1 MADRGGIHPAD
12 LLPPMRKVN
21 GRSVGPESCA
31 LTDTNFEYEG
41 RAYRRF
47 DVGLDGTVEGLV
59 TKEGPYAFY
68 LTNVPDLMF
77 PQAGN
82 STPRFAAISRYE
94 REKGAAFNL
103 ILPADTA
110 AWNGKA
116 FVTAHGR
123 GQSFAKGQ
131 LKPWDRYRNPA
142 DPVADLNRYDRAVI
156 AKGYALVKTRRT
168 SHERL
173 GEVHSVLE
181 DGSETDAVA
190 FNDCSSYIADFVA
203 VARRLIEVATGR
215 APARTYLYGHSA
227 GGRIARGLNYM
238 PGANAGADGKRL
250 FDGFLVDDSASGTWL
265 PILMQDG
272 ADTLFTSAQDRDAFV
287 PQLEVGH
294 QLYNSIWNYPNRAAF
309 LTDSALE
316 NRRRNAEVVARK
328 GLASK
333 FRYYE
338 VRGVSHRGGEA
349 FPYGGQLPPIF
360 NLDLP
365 LLMERFVDL
374 LDAWVDRGIEPPP
387 SRADCASLGNAG
399 ADGVLR
405 SPAIA
410 LPEHAAPLGVY
421 YPHPKDG
428 AYDTAFA
435 AFDGS
440 GLEPR
445 DEAGVFVDMNRNG
458 VWDRRE
464 TVVEAWRRLGLLAP
478 GEAFTRALYVERIRG
493 AAEALKADG
502 FLSEAGVAVTIAR
515 AQTADLFG
523 AG

>member
-1 MADRGGIHPAD
+1 MSNGGILAAD
-12 LLPPMRKVN
+12 LLPPLRQA
-21 GRSVGPESCA
+21 GGQSVGPQSCA
-31 LTDTNFEYEG
+31 VIDTVFEHEG
-41 RAYRRF
+41 QAYRRF
-47 DVGLDGTVEGLV
+47 DVGLDGTVDGMV
-59 TKEGPYAFY
+59 TREGPYAFY

-77 PQAGN
+77 PQSGN
-82 STPRFAAISRYE
+82 TTQRFHAIARYE

-103 ILPADTA
+103 VLPADLA

-123 GQSFAKGQ
+123 GQSFTRGQ
-131 LKPWDRYRNPA
+131 LKPWDQYCNPA
-142 DPVADLNRYDRAVI
+142 DPIADLNRYDRAVI

-173 GEVHSVLE
+173 GEVHCRLE

-190 FNDCSSYIADFVA
+190 FNDCSAYITDFVA
-203 VARRLIEVATGR
+203 VARRLIEAAAGR
-215 APARTYLYGHSA
+215 PPARTYLYGHSA

-238 PGANAGADGKRL
+238 PGANTGADGQRV

-265 PILMQDG
+265 PILMRDG
-272 ADTLFTSAQDRDAFV
+272 TDQLFTSDTARHAFV

-294 QLYNSIWNYPNRAAF
+294 QLYNSVWNYPDRPAP

-316 NRRRNAEVVARK
+316 NRRRNATILGEK
-328 GLASK
+328 GLGSK
-333 FRYYE
+333 LRYYE

-349 FPYGGQLPPIF
+349 FAYGGQRPAIM

-374 LDAWVDRGIEPPP
+374 LDAWADRGVEPPP
-387 SRADCASLGNAG
+387 SRADCAPLGNPD
-399 ADGVLR
+399 ADGVLQ

-410 LPEHAAPLGVY
+410 LPEYAAPLGVF
-421 YPHPKDG
+421 YPTPKDG

-435 AFDGS
+435 PFDGA

-445 DEAGVFVDMNRNG
+445 DDAGVFVDMNRNG

-464 TVVEAWRRLGLLAP
+464 TVPQAWRRLGLLRP
-478 GEAFTRALYVERIRG
+478 GEAFTRDLYVAHISQ
-493 AAEALKADG
+493 AAEQLKAEG
-502 FLSEAGVAVTIAR
+502 FFSDASVSLTLERAR
-515 AQTADLFG
+515 TADLHG
-523 AG
+523 AV